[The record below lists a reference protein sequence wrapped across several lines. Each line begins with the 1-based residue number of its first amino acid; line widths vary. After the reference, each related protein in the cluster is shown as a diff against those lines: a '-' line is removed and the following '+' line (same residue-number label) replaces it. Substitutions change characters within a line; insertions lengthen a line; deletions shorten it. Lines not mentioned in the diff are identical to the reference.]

1 MLTEFRA
8 NERAVEGMPI
18 RLVVA
23 VTVGLAAFSLL
34 VPMADSVDRAD
45 RTEVTVEPE
54 PRQVLVPATGVTT
67 VRVDVVTVEGAPI
80 SGGTV
85 VVFGQSLP
93 VENGPIP
100 LEATSD
106 GVVEFTVGT
115 EPTADVTVAFRPRQ
129 HRGTLRFD
137 VRPPPTGKYSDS
149 LDNPGMTVRRAD

>member
-1 MLTEFRA
+1 MLTELRA
-8 NERAVEGMPI
+8 DDRAVEGMPI

-54 PRQVLVPATGVTT
+54 PRQVLVPAMGVTT
-67 VRVDVVTVEGAPI
+67 VRVDVVTVEGAPV

-85 VVFGQSLP
+85 VVSGQSLP

-100 LEATSD
+100 LEANSD

-137 VRPPPTGKYSDS
+137 VRPPPTDKYSDS
-149 LDNPGMTVRRAD
+149 LDNPEMTVRRAD